1 MTVTGRNRNTLQS
14 GQKIRKL
21 FISKKI
27 AKNNFNIDIEFDT
40 DADDIKII
48 EKN

>member
-1 MTVTGRNRNTLQS
+1 M
-14 GQKIRKL
+14 
-21 FISKKI
+21 

-48 EKN
+48 EKNWNQDSHDCFFSDLI